1 MIIFTNRE
9 KEVLTYLALSMD
21 YRSISKLM
29 NIQEKTVYNTKL
41 TVLAKIGIR
50 KNVKL
55 IKWLRTADAR
65 RAIVGEPLR

>member
-21 YRSISKLM
+21 YQSTSRLM

-41 TVLAKIGIR
+41 TSLTKIGIR
-50 KNVKL
+50 KNAKL
-55 IKWLRTADAR
+55 VKWLRIADAR
-65 RAIVGEPLR
+65 RAIAGDPLK